1 MAFVRRLAVTNQPPM
16 SVIKWKASSLL
27 MILALL
33 VAVPV
38 LLDQWYSAKQ
48 ARQDSRD
55 DELEKQFECEPPE
68 KCLADFD
75 GDGTSDKV
83 SVQPNSAE
91 RFDLGLVV
99 SVNGGEVLRLPY
111 DHTDNTLRTHTAVR
125 REDGTYRLLVY
136 DKASRKETVAA
147 FGWDGSKM
155 LEVVPTAL
163 DREILTAMGAHDDT
177 GGWNE
182 RAVFRPFRRM
192 LRLGI
197 YFFLLAIVT
206 GVVIYKRHHRL
217 A

>member
-1 MAFVRRLAVTNQPPM
+1 M
-16 SVIKWKASSLL
+16 SILNWKASSLL

-33 VAVPV
+33 VTVPL
-38 LLDQWYSAKQ
+38 LLDPWHSAKQ
-48 ARQDSRD
+48 ARQDYRD
-55 DELEKQFECEPPE
+55 DELEKQFECEPPA
-68 KCLADFD
+68 KCVADFD
-75 GDGTSDKV
+75 GDGISDKV

-99 SVNGGEVLRLPY
+99 SINGREVLRLPY
-111 DHTDNTLRTHTAVR
+111 DHTDNTLRTHTTVR
-125 REDGTYRLLVY
+125 RENSKHRLLVY
-136 DKASRKETVAA
+136 DKASRKETVGA

-155 LEVVPTAL
+155 LEVVPTFL
-163 DREILTAMGAHDDT
+163 DREILTALAAHDDT

-182 RAVFRPFRRM
+182 RTVFRPFTRM
-192 LRLGI
+192 LRQGI